1 MQLPLEE
8 FDKHRMEH
16 KFYISLS
23 EAASLRARLS
33 QVMQKDPHSDPCGR
47 YLITSIYFDTP
58 DGHSLLGSQAGL
70 EKRKKIRI
78 RAYNHSTSYI
88 KIEYKE
94 KNGKLSRKRG
104 MRITLE
110 ECNRIL
116 GGDPSPLLSH
126 VTEGDTAP
134 SGKSALALQ
143 LYHDLSVNGYRP
155 STVVEYTR
163 EIFIHPISRVRI
175 TLDTH
180 ICGYHATE
188 ELFTHHALLS
198 TMAEDLVLLEVKYS
212 HFLPA
217 FIAALL
223 PRNCMTS
230 IANSKFLR
238 ARTQE

>member
-1 MQLPLEE
+1 MQQLL
-8 FDKHRMEH
+8 KG
-16 KFYISLS
+16 KYL
-23 EAASLRARLS
+23 
-33 QVMQKDPHSDPCGR
+33 KSDFVR
-47 YLITSIYFDTP
+47 V
-58 DGHSLLGSQAGL
+58 LGQL
-70 EKRKKIRI
+70 W
-78 RAYNHSTSYI
+78 YVY
-88 KIEYKE
+88 
-94 KNGKLSRKRG
+94 
-104 MRITLE
+104 
-110 ECNRIL
+110 
-116 GGDPSPLLSH
+116 
-126 VTEGDTAP
+126 TAP

-180 ICGYHATE
+180 ICGYHATK

-217 FIAALL
+217 FIATLL

-238 ARTQE
+238 ARTLE